1 VAGVVL
7 GVAYVLLAIRENP
20 WCWPLGIGNAALFLV
35 VFFEARIYSNALL
48 QALYVVVSFY
58 GWYLWRHGGKGHGRL
73 AVSRTPARWLVLL
86 AAAAVLASV
95 GLGLFLRHRTDAAL
109 PFPDAATTAFSLAAQ
124 WMATRKWLENWLVW
138 IGVDVVY
145 VAMYASQ
152 RLYPTAG
159 LYAAFLVLAA
169 LGYREWRASMRAGG
183 QDAAFGTAT

>member
-1 VAGVVL
+1 MAGVVL

-35 VFFEARIYSNALL
+35 VFFEARLYSNAAL

-58 GWYLWRHGGKGHGRL
+58 GWYEWRYGGKGHGRL

-86 AAAAVLASV
+86 AAGAVLASV

-169 LGYREWRASMRAGG
+169 LGYREWRASMRAGE
-183 QDAAFGTAT
+183 AAASGAAA

>member
-73 AVSRTPARWLVLL
+73 AVSRTPVRWLVLL